1 MVLQAAHEGTVDRAV
16 PRGLGDVINGGHPLY
31 ACASPG
37 CRLTGKREGL
47 FKSWET
53 RERDR
58 ENRMG
63 VKQEEARGVPQ
74 RAGITVGAH
83 SYLE

>member
-1 MVLQAAHEGTVDRAV
+1 MCIARLQAHREEGGSVQK
-16 PRGLGDVINGGHPLY
+16 LGN
-31 ACASPG
+31 
-37 CRLTGKREGL
+37 E
-47 FKSWET
+47 
-53 RERDR
+53 RERQR
-58 ENRMG
+58 EQDG